1 MEKPPINRLFC
12 IGPFNSGTNL
22 LNNILNNACCVDRV
36 NKKNI
41 EILEAV
47 IINEEP
53 DPILK
58 EISFKHV
65 FSEEILNKYINYKNI
80 GIIVLYKNVYNWIY
94 SVKKSPY
101 HLVFDTLFTTIDFKG
116 NKFDNIIELYN
127 FYYKMYINVIE
138 KNDNVIFIDY
148 YKLINDKISF
158 NYINYKLSKFGL
170 CIVSKLKLLKELNTP
185 SKNHGDCVNNSKTAL
200 DNYLKN
206 QQLVKK
212 FIITNTNLIE
222 KVDTSIIN
230 FFENK
235 I

>member
-41 EILEAV
+41 EILEPD
-47 IINEEP
+47 IINEEL
-53 DPILK
+53 DHILK

-65 FSEEILNKYINYKNI
+65 FSEEILNKYVNYENI

-158 NYINYKLSKFGL
+158 NYINYKISKFGL
-170 CIVSKLKLLKELNTP
+170 CIVSKLKLFKELNTP
-185 SKNHGDCVNNSKTAL
+185 SKNHGDCVDNSKTAL

-222 KVDTSIIN
+222 KVDTNIIN